1 MYPLWRVQPS
11 ELFGRYKIDGPLG
24 RGGMGD
30 IFRAYDPVLRRWVA
44 LKVLRRE
51 VVTGDAESLRRARAQ
66 LLREARAA
74 AVLNHPNAVAIFD
87 VGEVGE
93 TPFLAMELL
102 EGRSLREYIGD
113 PRVDI
118 RTKLAWLADVAR
130 ALAAAHE
137 KGLIHRDVKP
147 ENVMVCADGTIKVL
161 DFGIAKF
168 TRQRPPVGAEGP
180 PSVVTMVG
188 NTLGTPRY
196 MAPEIILGQEIDGRA
211 DQFAWGIVAYELL
224 VGKHAWTAQDAPTQ
238 YGILNEAPPLPPL
251 VSAGLPPDV
260 TAIVT
265 RALEKRSQDRHPSM
279 QEVVSALDAA
289 IQRLL
294 AAPLPPHAP
303 PGADLLA
310 DEKTTVTHA
319 RPEVTEPPRSE
330 RNPAEFR
337 PGEVLDDRYEIVAEA
352 GRGPHAVVFRARDLK
367 ARTWVA
373 LKVLL
378 RGGDERRLRRELLVA
393 RSVTH
398 PGVVRMYDLVE
409 VAGRPALTME
419 HVEGQTLAQS
429 LVRGERW
436 SPAQL
441 AAFGLEVARALAA
454 VHAAKVVHT
463 DLKASKILLRTEGGT
478 APANG
483 RPVLTGFGSAR
494 VLDGRAEPPPSS
506 IAVSTLPNLDVETL
520 PLHTAPELR
529 ASLVPAGP
537 SADVY
542 AFGHAW
548 FEAAVG
554 SLGDLPA
561 IGAAR
566 AAGSR
571 LAAQRPDL
579 DRRLA
584 LVIVRCLAADPKE
597 RFAEGAELR
606 AALESK
612 PTSTVPIPEA
622 RGRLPES
629 PAPPAALRDTKP
641 TLISEPEPRAPAPV
655 VPEDAAVAPPAA
667 PAPPQAQGGGFAN
680 QVTVQ
685 TRVKQKKG
693 KGVLVGLVLAFLLAV
708 AVGASIVIF
717 GGGAWPAR

>member
-1 MYPLWRVQPS
+1 VQPS

-113 PRVDI
+113 PRVDL

-137 KGLIHRDVKP
+137 RGLVHRDVKP
-147 ENVMVCADGTIKVL
+147 ENVMVCTDGTIKVL
-161 DFGIAKF
+161 DFGIAKI
-168 TRQRPPVGAEGP
+168 TRTRPPLGAEGP
-180 PSVVTMVG
+180 PSIVTMVG

-238 YGILNEAPPLPPL
+238 YGILNEAPPLPPI

-260 TAIVT
+260 TGIVT
-265 RALEKRSQDRHPSM
+265 RALEKRSQDRYASM

-289 IQRLL
+289 IQRLV
-294 AAPLPPHAP
+294 AAPPPPTIAQP
-303 PGADLLA
+303 ELLL
-310 DEKTTVTHA
+310 DERTAITRS
-319 RPEVTEPPRSE
+319 RPEGGEEPPRSE
-330 RNPAEFR
+330 QGAHEFR

-352 GRGPHAVVFRARDLK
+352 GRGPNAIVFRARDLK

-373 LKVLL
+373 LKVLV

-419 HVEGQTLAQS
+419 HVEGQTLSKS
-429 LVRGERW
+429 LARGERW
-436 SPAQL
+436 SSVEL
-441 AAFGLEVARALAA
+441 AAFGLDVARALSA

-463 DLKASKILLRTEGGT
+463 DLKAGKILLRTEGGI
-478 APANG
+478 APSSAH
-483 RPVLTGFGSAR
+483 PVVTGFGSAR
-494 VLDGRAEPPPSS
+494 VLDGKQDPPPSS
-506 IAVSTLPNLDVETL
+506 IAATTVPILDVETL
-520 PLHTAPELR
+520 PLHVAPELR
-529 ASLVPAGP
+529 EQLVPVGP

-542 AFGHAW
+542 AFGHLW

-554 SLGDLPA
+554 ARGDLPPN
-561 IGAAR
+561 GAAR
-566 AAGSR
+566 AAAAR
-571 LAAQRPDL
+571 LAQERPDL
-579 DRRLA
+579 DRS
-584 LVIVRCLAADPKE
+584 LVAVMVRCLAADPKE
-597 RFAEGAELR
+597 RFADGGALR
-606 AALESK
+606 AALD
-612 PTSTVPIPEA
+612 PIPPA
-622 RGRLPES
+622 PVQPAPV
-629 PAPPAALRDTKP
+629 PAPPAQ
-641 TLISEPEPRAPAPV
+641 S
-655 VPEDAAVAPPAA
+655 
-667 PAPPQAQGGGFAN
+667 FSSN
-680 QVTVQ
+680 QVTAA
-685 TRVKQKKG
+685 TRVKRKKG
-693 KGVLVGLVLAFLLAV
+693 KGVVVGLVLAFLLAV
-708 AVGASIVIF
+708 AVGASIVLF
-717 GGGAWPAR
+717 GGGTWPAR